1 MKYSVDKRDKYTILK
16 PEVEKLDT
24 TVAPD
29 LKTEFINLNNEG
41 TKHMILD
48 LSTVK
53 YVDSSGLSAILVANR
68 LCGNNNGA
76 LVITSLNDHVKKLIQ
91 ISQLDEVL
99 NILPT
104 VEEASEAIYMH
115 ELESDIKSEGSE
127 E

>member
-76 LVITSLNDHVKKLIQ
+76 LVITCLNDHVKKLIQ

-115 ELESDIKSEGSE
+115 ELESDIKSEDSKE
-127 E
+127 